1 MDSNNKTRFVV
12 TAWRNGHELL
22 QLRHDLYCSETLRR
36 EKAVNKVF
44 AWRLRKPDTLP
55 LLLESTAD
63 IVDVIL
69 QDGRGGL
76 QHNALRL
83 LYATALSRF
92 VTGLADTQIDL
103 TRDRPSW
110 FPAGKS
116 LQLPLSL
123 LETRHR
129 IVHRHLP
136 SLAELKRA
144 AADSLEWLWEWY
156 WRQLDYAFETGGA
169 GDGEAGDEF
178 GSETRAAIKEKLQA
192 VLKSYVKE
200 RKNEIKQRRQD
211 NKAAQTALSTFTLH
225 FSANKPTQR
234 ILLDLLV
241 DEKMILPTDKKL
253 GSSMSGAFL
262 IWTPLL
268 TALCTSSTLPLN
280 ALITRLLDHL
290 SPFKVSSTHYH
301 HTSTTP
307 DSENPIKEAIYT
319 WLSHMLTSSDWAS
332 ARRIAASAEKL
343 HEEAL
348 VRIFSAPCFW
358 ACKLAEALLDK
369 GDVANAEAW
378 RAVLDAARGEG
389 EGEGEEEGGEMDVD
403 VEDEV
408 EVESIAAALP
418 VRRVGGD
425 MQKKIQGPVKVL
437 GMWKARPIGW
447 LAEEW
452 EDDE

>member
-1 MDSNNKTRFVV
+1 MDSNNSPRFVV
-12 TAWRNGHELL
+12 TAWRNGQELL
-22 QLRHDLYCSETLRR
+22 QLRHDFYSSETLRR

-44 AWRLRKPDTLP
+44 AWRLRKPDALP

-69 QDGRGGL
+69 QNGRGGL

-156 WRQLDYAFETGGA
+156 WRQLDYAFETGG
-169 GDGEAGDEF
+169 DGEAEDEF
-178 GSETRAAIKEKLQA
+178 GLETRAAVKEKLQA

-211 NKAAQTALSTFTLH
+211 NKAAQTALSTYTLH
-225 FSANKPTQR
+225 FSANTPTQR
-234 ILLDLLV
+234 ILLGLLV

-268 TALCTSSTLPLN
+268 TAFCTSSTLSIN
-280 ALITRLLDHL
+280 ALITRLLDQL
-290 SPFKVSSTHYH
+290 FAFKVNSH
-301 HTSTTP
+301 HTSVA
-307 DSENPIKEAIYT
+307 DSDDPIKEAMYT
-319 WLSHMLTSSDWAS
+319 WLCHMLTSSDWAP
-332 ARRIAASAEKL
+332 ARRVAVSAEKMQ
-343 HEEAL
+343 EDVL
-348 VRIFSAPCFW
+348 VQIFSAPCFW
-358 ACKLAEALLDK
+358 GLKLAEALLDK
-369 GDVANAEAW
+369 GHLASAESW
-378 RAVLDAARGEG
+378 RAVLLAARGEG
-389 EGEGEEEGGEMDVD
+389 GVEEDDMDVDIDVD
-403 VEDEV
+403 VEAEV
-408 EVESIAAALP
+408 ENITAALP
-418 VRRVGGD
+418 VRGVGDG
-425 MQKKIQGPVKVL
+425 MQGKIQGPVKVL
-437 GMWKARPIGW
+437 GMWKSRPIGW
-447 LAEEW
+447 VAEGW

>member
-1 MDSNNKTRFVV
+1 M
-12 TAWRNGHELL
+12 
-22 QLRHDLYCSETLRR
+22 
-36 EKAVNKVF
+36 
-44 AWRLRKPDTLP
+44 
-55 LLLESTAD
+55 LLESTAD

-156 WRQLDYAFETGGA
+156 WRQLDYAFETGA
-169 GDGEAGDEF
+169 GDGEAEDEL
-178 GSETRAAIKEKLQA
+178 GLETRAVVKEKLQA

-211 NKAAQTALSTFTLH
+211 NKAAQTALSTYTLH
-225 FSANKPTQR
+225 FSANTPTQR

-241 DEKMILPTDKKL
+241 DDKMILPTDKKL
-253 GSSMSGAFL
+253 GASMSGAFL

-268 TALCTSSTLPLN
+268 AAFCTSSTLSIN
-280 ALITRLLDHL
+280 ALVTRLLGQL
-290 SPFKVSSTHYH
+290 SLFKVSSH
-301 HTSTTP
+301 HTTTVE
-307 DSENPIKEAIYT
+307 SEDPIKEAMYT
-319 WLSHMLTSSDWAS
+319 WLLHILTSSDWAP
-332 ARRIAASAEKL
+332 ARRVAVSAEKMQ
-343 HEEAL
+343 EEVL
-348 VRIFSAPCFW
+348 VQIFSAPCFW
-358 ACKLAEALLDK
+358 GFKLAEALLEQGNVGK
-369 GDVANAEAW
+369 VESW
-378 RAVLDAARGEG
+378 RAILLAARGEG
-389 EGEGEEEGGEMDVD
+389 EVKEVDMDVD
-403 VEDEV
+403 AEA
-408 EVESIAAALP
+408 ESITAALP
-418 VRRVGGD
+418 VRGVGDGR
-425 MQKKIQGPVKVL
+425 QEKIRGPVKVL
-437 GMWKARPIGW
+437 GMWKSRPIGW
-447 LAEEW
+447 LAEGW
-452 EDDE
+452 ENDE